1 VINAVPVDFSDPALA
16 ADIADGLICVEKVL
30 AEAAQTEEAL
40 LTEASRHL
48 IDAGGKRFRATLVL
62 LAAHFGDPHDERI
75 VPAAA
80 AIELTH
86 LATLF
91 HDDVMDE
98 AAIRRGLP
106 SANSRWSN
114 TIAILTGDFLF
125 ARASSILAELGA
137 EAIRIQAETFTR
149 LVSGQVAETLGPR
162 PGQDPLAHYLRVVED
177 KTASLIATA
186 GRFGSMF
193 AGAPADV
200 VTRISSASHALGVAF
215 QLSDD
220 ILDIASDSAQSG
232 KAPGTDLREGVR
244 SLPVLH
250 ALAPPAPGS
259 PAPGLPAPEL
269 REPGAREPGARELG
283 APVAGGP
290 ELGAGVA
297 GAAAAGDARL
307 RELLSRDGLTEDSE
321 HAEALA
327 LLRANPAMDAAR
339 ADLRRWS
346 DAARAEIAGLPDVPA
361 RRAFEIMCDF
371 VVERTS

>member
-1 VINAVPVDFSDPALA
+1 VEQSVISAVPVDFSDPALA
-16 ADIADGLICVEKVL
+16 ADIADGLVGVEKVL
-30 AEAAQTEEAL
+30 AEAAVTEEAL

-62 LAAHFGDPHDERI
+62 LAAHFADSRDERI

-98 AAIRRGLP
+98 ASIRRGLQ

-125 ARASSILAELGA
+125 ARASAILAELGT

-149 LVSGQVAETLGPR
+149 LVSGQVGETLGPR
-162 PGQDPLAHYLRVVED
+162 PGQDPLVHYLRVVED

-186 GRFGSMF
+186 GRFGAMF

-200 VTRISSASHALGVAF
+200 VARITAASNALGVAF

-220 ILDIASDSAQSG
+220 ILDVASESAQSG

-250 ALAPPAPGS
+250 ALAPATPGPPAPGS
-259 PAPGLPAPEL
+259 P
-269 REPGAREPGARELG
+269 
-283 APVAGGP
+283 
-290 ELGAGVA
+290 
-297 GAAAAGDARL
+297 AAGDARL
-307 RELLSRDGLTEDSE
+307 RELLSREGLTDDSE

-327 LLRANPAMDAAR
+327 LLRAHPAMDAAR

-346 DAARAEIAGLPDVPA
+346 DAARNEIAGLPDVPA

-371 VVERTS
+371 VMERTS

>member
-1 VINAVPVDFSDPALA
+1 VEPFVINAVPVDFSDPALA
-16 ADIADGLICVEKVL
+16 ADIADGLVGVEKVL
-30 AEAAQTEEAL
+30 AEAAVTEEAL

-62 LAAHFGDPHDERI
+62 LAAHFGDSRDERI

-98 AAIRRGLP
+98 ASIRRGLQ

-162 PGQDPLAHYLRVVED
+162 PGQDPLVHYLRVVED

-186 GRFGSMF
+186 GRFGAMF
-193 AGAPADV
+193 ANAPADV
-200 VTRISSASHALGVAF
+200 VARITAASHALGVAF

-220 ILDIASDSAQSG
+220 ILDVTSESAQSG

-250 ALAPPAPGS
+250 DLAPSEPGS
-259 PAPGLPAPEL
+259 PGFGSPTSGS
-269 REPGAREPGARELG
+269 PGAG
-283 APVAGGP
+283 AP
-290 ELGAGVA
+290 
-297 GAAAAGDARL
+297 AAGDARL
-307 RELLSRDGLTEDSE
+307 RELLSRGGLTDDSE

-327 LLRANPAMDAAR
+327 LLRAHPAMDAAR

-346 DAARAEIAGLPDVPA
+346 DAARSEIAGLPDVPA

-371 VVERTS
+371 VMERTS